1 MRFATLIVWPSI
13 ILALFAINACSFYDT
28 TGKSVDQ
35 LINES
40 IGIYAHNSGFPENPR
55 ESRVLWSQETG
66 VNFTMP
72 GIQSGNVTGASK
84 SSDANAT
91 DAVQYQSAST
101 MSATQTSTS
110 ETASAERSTTSS
122 RTNAAGSWSFEL
134 RDSKT
139 RELSLTLFQSEDAI
153 FGTGSMN
160 DGGDTL
166 EVSASGSVEKDRLN
180 LDITSLGIVSLY
192 RLALTTNGDSVSGNY
207 RAFSAGKE
215 PWAGIA
221 NGIRTK

>member
-1 MRFATLIVWPSI
+1 MRFATQILWSSI
-13 ILALFAINACSFYDT
+13 ILVLFAINSCSFYDT

-55 ESRVLWSQETG
+55 ESRELWSKETG

-72 GIQSGNVTGASK
+72 GTQSGNVTSAIK
-84 SSDANAT
+84 SSDAIAT

-110 ETASAERSTTSS
+110 ETASAEESTTSS
-122 RTNAAGSWSFEL
+122 ATNLAGNWSFEL

-139 RELSLTLFQSEDAI
+139 REMSLTLFQSEDAI

-180 LDITSLGIVSLY
+180 LDITTSEIVSLY
-192 RLALTTNGDSVSGNY
+192 RLVLTTNGDSVSGNY
-207 RAFSAGKE
+207 RAFSASKE
-215 PWAGIA
+215 PWTGIA
-221 NGIRTK
+221 NGIRKK

>member
-1 MRFATLIVWPSI
+1 MRFTTQVVWSSI

-40 IGIYAHNSGFPENPR
+40 NGIYAHNSGFPENPR
-55 ESRVLWSQETG
+55 ESRVLWSKETG

-72 GIQSGNVTGASK
+72 GVQSGNVTGAQK
-84 SSDANAT
+84 SGDSVNAI
-91 DAVQYQSAST
+91 DAVQYPAAST
-101 MSATQTSTS
+101 SP
-110 ETASAERSTTSS
+110 STT
-122 RTNAAGSWSFEL
+122 NVAGSWSFEL

-166 EVSASGSVEKDRLN
+166 EVSASGSVESDRLN

-192 RLALTTNGDSVSGNY
+192 RLALTTNGGSVSGNY

-215 PWAGIA
+215 PWTGIA

>member
-1 MRFATLIVWPSI
+1 MRLTTQIVWSSI
-13 ILALFAINACSFYDT
+13 ILALFSINAFSFYDT
-28 TGKSVDQ
+28 AGKSVDQ

-40 IGIYAHNSGFPENPR
+40 NGIYAHSSSFPENPR
-55 ESRVLWSQETG
+55 ESRMLWSKETK

-72 GIQSGNVTGASK
+72 GIKSGNATSTPR
-84 SSDANAT
+84 SSDSVNAD
-91 DAVQYQSAST
+91 DAVQHQVAST
-101 MSATQTSTS
+101 
-110 ETASAERSTTSS
+110 SS
-122 RTNAAGSWSFEL
+122 SKTNVAGSWSFEL

-160 DGGDTL
+160 DGGDTM
-166 EVSASGSVEKDRLN
+166 EVSASGSVERDRLN
-180 LDITSLGIVSLY
+180 LDITSLGTVRLY
-192 RLALTTNGDSVSGNY
+192 RLALTTNGDLVSGNY

-215 PWAGIA
+215 PWTGIA